1 MIHCLKNIFYKSI
14 AVLHTLVSQYE
25 PFYHFKIQFRSLSY
39 KNNDC
44 RSKNNPKINV
54 YWKKTQLKWNCFD
67 EDISADILIGDVIL
81 PFRDQNNFK
90 RPKINWF
97 DLILKNTNSR
107 FD

>member
-1 MIHCLKNIFYKSI
+1 MI
-14 AVLHTLVSQYE
+14 VVQ
-25 PFYHFKIQFRSLSY
+25 KIIQKLTFT
-39 KNNDC
+39 DT
-44 RSKNNPKINV
+44 
-54 YWKKTQLKWNCFD
+54 KKTQLIWNCFD